1 MSSRASG
8 GTRRA
13 FIKGLAALPA
23 VLSLPEVRAADP
35 DVTHQALVIGNSAYD
50 GMALPNPVND
60 AKAMS
65 DLLGRA
71 GFTIDAH
78 LNAPR
83 AEMMSAMDRF
93 AKTILSSDTKLAVL
107 YYAGHGVQLDWR
119 NFLVPVD
126 ATVDKRDDI
135 QKKCVD
141 LNNLLG
147 QISKIKDKTFIII
160 LDACRDDPF
169 GKKYRPEAKGLSQFD
184 APVGSLLA
192 YATSPGK
199 VASDGS
205 GKNGLYTENLVREL
219 SASNVRLEDAL
230 KRVRLGVRLASDGEQ
245 IPWETTSLES
255 DVFLFGG
262 AASKMSAADID
273 RAVEQEIEDWT
284 RIKSS
289 TSVDDW
295 VAYLRKYPNGR
306 FAELAQN
313 RLNRLLPPKES
324 VAAAPAAKAP
334 AAPAKPAAEPAATA
348 PPKSAPEQVAPSP
361 ATGSGG
367 ATAIASTNPNG
378 LRLGPGLPV
387 PTIWVPSK
395 NPYSAGRFPLGRK
408 FTIGDQVTMRFA
420 DLHTNVETSTRTIA
434 VTSIDLA
441 ADVVEFN
448 NGIMQLD
455 TMGNLISRGNTRF
468 NAPVVISPSEYQL
481 GKRWKAS
488 NERVVNGKTEFVV
501 YDVHVA
507 AVERIR
513 IPAGEFDTFR
523 IEANGFNLTR
533 EGKLKDTF
541 WQAPG
546 INFFLKRETLV
557 WGPRGEYRVAER
569 VELVELYQQQTL
581 TS

>member
-1 MSSRASG
+1 MSSRSPAE
-8 GTRRA
+8 TRRT
-13 FIKGLAALPA
+13 FIKGLAAMPA
-23 VLSLPEVRAADP
+23 VLSLPDAWAAGP
-35 DVTHQALVIGNSAYD
+35 DIAHQALVIGNSDYD

-71 GFTIDAH
+71 GFTIDSH
-78 LNAPR
+78 LNVPR
-83 AEMMSAMDRF
+83 AEMMKAMDRF
-93 AKTILSSDTKLAVL
+93 AQTILSSDTKLAVL

-119 NFLVPVD
+119 NYLVPVD

-141 LNNLLG
+141 LNNLLA

-219 SASNVRLEDAL
+219 SAPNVRLEDAL

-262 AASKMSAADID
+262 AASKMSTADID
-273 RAVEQEIEDWT
+273 RAVEEEIADWG

-289 TSVDDW
+289 TNVDDW
-295 VAYLRKYPNGR
+295 AAYLRKYPNGR

-324 VAAAPAAKAP
+324 VAATPPAKAP
-334 AAPAKPAAEPAATA
+334 AESSKPTAQKGAPAQAVTAATA
-348 PPKSAPEQVAPSP
+348 AP
-361 ATGSGG
+361 GG
-367 ATAIASTNPNG
+367 ASASAGTNPNAI
-378 LRLGPGLPV
+378 RLGPGLPV
-387 PTIWVPSK
+387 PTLWVPSK
-395 NPYSAGRFPLGRK
+395 NPYSAGRYPLGRK
-408 FTIGDQVTMRFA
+408 FTVGDQATWRFA
-420 DLHTNVETSTRTIA
+420 DLHTNVETSTR
-434 VTSIDLA
+434 VTTVTRVDLA
-441 ADVVEFN
+441 ADQVEFN
-448 NGIMQLD
+448 NGAMMMD
-455 TMGNLISRGNTRF
+455 TMGNLISRGDTKF
-468 NAPVVISPSEYQL
+468 NAPVVMSPSEFQL
-481 GKRWKAS
+481 GKRWRAS
-488 NERVVNGKTEFVV
+488 NERLFNGQTEIVI
-501 YDVHVA
+501 YDVHIA

-523 IEANGFNLTR
+523 IEANGFNLAR
-533 EGKLKDTF
+533 QGKLKDTF
-541 WQAPG
+541 WMVPG
-546 INFFLKRETLV
+546 INVLLRRDSLV
-557 WGPRGEYRVAER
+557 WGPRGEYRTAER
-569 VELVELYQQQTL
+569 QELVELYQQQTL
-581 TS
+581 AG